1 MTSRRGRR
9 PVVVMGLLGTTL
21 DAGGK
26 KRWDRWRPTVD
37 LCRHEDFV
45 VDRLDLLYPT
55 KARALCDEV
64 IADLRSA
71 SPETVVQALP
81 LDLADPWDF
90 EQVYDALAAHA
101 AARTYDPEREDLL
114 IHITTGTH
122 VAQICLFLLA
132 ESRHLPGRIL
142 QTQPPLKESGGPGR
156 LHFIDLDLSRYDRI
170 VSRQKKEHKDGAALL
185 KSGIDTRNKAFNEL
199 MALLETV
206 ATRSRAPLLLTGPT
220 GSGKTQLAR
229 RVFELKKARNLI
241 KGSFVEVNCA
251 TLTGDGAMSTL
262 FGHVK
267 GAFTGAL
274 EKRAG
279 LLKAADGG
287 VLFLDE
293 LGELGLDEQAMLLRA
308 LEDKRFLPVGS
319 DVEVHSEFSLVA
331 GTNRDLPA
339 LVRAGRFREDLLAR
353 IHLWSFA
360 LPPLRERRDD
370 VEPNLDHELR
380 RVATALGRSVVF
392 SAEARS
398 RYLRFATS
406 VEALWAGNF
415 RELSASVERLAT
427 LSDGRIHAAA
437 VETEIER
444 LCTSWSHA
452 PQVSAANDGV
462 DPVREVLGQARA
474 ERLDRFDRAQ
484 LAEVIAVCR
493 QSRSL
498 SEAGRALFA
507 ESRKRR
513 TSVNDADRLR
523 KYLAALKLSWEEVK
537 GEPCTQP

>member
-1 MTSRRGRR
+1 MTGTRGRR
-9 PVVVMGLLGTTL
+9 PVVVMGLLGTVL

-37 LCRHEDFV
+37 LCRHQDLV

-64 IADLRSA
+64 IADVRTV
-71 SPETVVQALP
+71 SPRTVVGAIPFDQN
-81 LDLADPWDF
+81 DPWDF
-90 EQVYDALAAHA
+90 EQVYDGLAAHA
-101 AARTYDPEREDLL
+101 ATRAYDPERDDLL
-114 IHITTGTH
+114 IHLTTGTH

-132 ESRHLPGRIL
+132 ESRHLPGRLL
-142 QTQPPLKESGGPGR
+142 QSAPPQKDQRQPGR
-156 LHFIDLDLSRYDRI
+156 WQIIDLDLSRYHRI
-170 VSRQKKEHKDGAALL
+170 VSRQKQEHTTGAALL
-185 KSGIDTRNKAFNEL
+185 KWGIATRDRAFNAL
-199 MALLETV
+199 MANLEVV
-206 ATRSRAPLLLTGPT
+206 ATRSRAPILLTGPT
-220 GSGKTQLAR
+220 GSGKTHLAR

-267 GAFTGAL
+267 GAFTGAM

-279 LLKAADGG
+279 LLKGADGG

-308 LEDKRFLPVGS
+308 LEDKRFLPVGA
-319 DVEVHSEFSLVA
+319 DVEVHSDFSLVA

-353 IHLWSFA
+353 INLWTFA
-360 LPPLRERRDD
+360 LPPLCERRDD
-370 VEPNLDHELR
+370 VEPNVEHELVRLSSLLAR
-380 RVATALGRSVVF
+380 RVTF
-392 SAEARS
+392 KAEARA

-406 VEALWAGNF
+406 AEAVWAGNF
-415 RELSASVERLAT
+415 RELGASVERLAT
-427 LSDGRIHAAA
+427 LCDGRIDVDA
-437 VETEIER
+437 VEAETGR
-444 LCTSWSHA
+444 LRAAWRGA
-452 PQVSAANDGV
+452 VAANHDDGDLV
-462 DPVREVLGQARA
+462 QEVLGVEKARA
-474 ERLDRFDRAQ
+474 LDRFDRVQ

-493 QSRSL
+493 GSRSL
-498 SEAGRALFA
+498 SEAGRVLFA
-507 ESRKRR
+507 QSRLRR

-523 KYLAALKLSWEEVK
+523 KYLAALGLSWGDVA
-537 GEPCTQP
+537 GRGATAR